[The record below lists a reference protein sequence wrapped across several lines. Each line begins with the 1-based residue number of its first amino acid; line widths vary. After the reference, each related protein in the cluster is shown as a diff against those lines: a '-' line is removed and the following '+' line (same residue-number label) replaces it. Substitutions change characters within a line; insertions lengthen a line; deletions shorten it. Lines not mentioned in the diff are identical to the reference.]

1 MFMSDIYS
9 VIAYIARYWFVALV
23 LVIIWRALY
32 WLRRDARRVSRALRR
47 YPDAGYIGEWA
58 VIDVETAQP
67 TGEVLA
73 APQDGWLGSARGCDV
88 CLPHADMPAH
98 AARFFLRA
106 DGLHLVPRRSGV
118 LMVDGEPVRREA
130 VLRHGATVSC
140 GRAALQLRLFAGVV
154 LSGEKPG
161 RKPRP
166 DPEPVL
172 PDLPPEVAE
181 AEEEGAEA
189 GDAPA
194 QQETPSSLPVPS
206 MTVSS
211 KKIRRKTRE
220 PQTPNA

>member
-1 MFMSDIYS
+1 MSDIYS

-73 APQDGWLGSARGCDV
+73 APRDGWLGSARGCDV

-106 DGLHLVPRRSGV
+106 DGCIWCR
-118 LMVDGEPVRREA
+118 A
-130 VLRHGATVSC
+130 GAAS
-140 GRAALQLRLFAGVV
+140 
-154 LSGEKPG
+154 
-161 RKPRP
+161 
-166 DPEPVL
+166 
-172 PDLPPEVAE
+172 
-181 AEEEGAEA
+181 
-189 GDAPA
+189 
-194 QQETPSSLPVPS
+194 
-206 MTVSS
+206 
-211 KKIRRKTRE
+211 
-220 PQTPNA
+220 